1 VGLSD
6 ITIERRT
13 IAFDGQSFD
22 VRGLSFSDLLA
33 LAREHRDEI
42 SLIFEY
48 FNDIEGEVDI
58 AVLLDKVLG
67 AAPDA
72 VNKAV
77 AMAADEPENAH
88 VVATLPVTAVM
99 EALINIAQLTFKSEE
114 ELSRFMEALNTIAL
128 GAEDSSPSK
137 SS

>member
-1 VGLSD
+1 VGLAD
-6 ITIERRT
+6 IAIERRT
-13 IAFDGQSFD
+13 VTFDGQSFD
-22 VRGLSFSDLLA
+22 VRGLSFSDVLV
-33 LAREHRDEI
+33 LAREHKDEI

-48 FNDIEGEVDI
+48 FNDIKGEVDI

-114 ELSRFMEALNTIAL
+114 ELNRFMGALNNLVL
-128 GAEDSSPSK
+128 GAEESSPSK
-137 SS
+137 NS